1 MIINSFF
8 AQNGIAAT
16 GLSPIISIWH
26 VAGNA
31 KTAVVNAQ
39 PTVELGDGF
48 YSFDFASYD
57 HNLDYVVSVDAGPA
71 MTQSGR
77 YNIASLTPTQSNMM
91 QVEQDVIDQI
101 VDGVWDAVAT
111 DYTIAGTTG
120 EMLNHIKA
128 DTAAI
133 SVELIGIN
141 QLLATL
147 KKYDNNRTKIDS
159 TAKTLTVYDN
169 DGVTPIQVFNLKDSA
184 GHASVT
190 EVAERVPTL

>member
-8 AQNGIAAT
+8 ARNGIAAT
-16 GLSPIISIWH
+16 GLTPVISVWS
-26 VAGNA
+26 VVGN
-31 KTAVVNAQ
+31 TRTPVVNAQ

-48 YSFDFASYD
+48 YSYDFTAYD
-57 HNLDYVVSVDAGPA
+57 HNVDYIVMVDAGST

-77 YNIASLTPTQSNMM
+77 YNIASLTPSQSNM
-91 QVEQDVIDQI
+91 VTIEQDVIDQI
-101 VDGVWDAVAT
+101 VDGMWDANAT

-133 SVELIGIN
+133 SVELIGVN
-141 QLLATL
+141 QLLTAL
-147 KKYDNNRTKIDS
+147 KKYENNRTKID
-159 TAKTLTVYDN
+159 TAAKTLTVYDN
-169 DGVTPIQVFNLKDSA
+169 DGVTPIQVFNLKDSTGA
-184 GHASVT
+184 ASVT